1 MLSFF
6 LKSFVKINKVNYISY
21 TSILANNYKPN
32 NENNSLYKDIDPHDY
47 DLLAN
52 PYLYKPTYDEK
63 INKDI
68 DPCDYDLLVNPY
80 LYKPNYNVKK

>member
-52 PYLYKPTYDEK
+52 PY
-63 INKDI
+63 
-68 DPCDYDLLVNPY
+68 
-80 LYKPNYNVKK
+80 